1 MKEKYI
7 SLAKVLI
14 QHELKEQIKHY
25 GIEGLE
31 DAIKRVY
38 SAMPKTRD
46 IMLAEY
52 YEMYGKKKK

>member
-1 MKEKYI
+1 MTKYI

-14 QHELKEQIKHY
+14 QDVLREQVKHY

-38 SAMPKTRD
+38 SIMPKTRD
-46 IMLAEY
+46 GMLAEY
-52 YEMYGKKKK
+52 YEMYGRKK